1 MEHRRLLNDA
11 WSYNPNLRAED
22 GSRIPDRRSAF
33 RDFILIPIGFVFATL
48 LTILLITCSAFGQAG
63 SGRIAGSVKD
73 ATGAVIP
80 GSNVTLRNTATGV
93 TQTTTGNAEG
103 IFSFPVVAIGQYEL
117 DVTANGFNPYR
128 QTTNLKVDVNT
139 ALTPDVVMHVVDANE
154 TVTVT
159 ENTAEVQTADT
170 QIGQT
175 IESKQVVDI
184 PLNGRSY
191 TDLLAV
197 QAGVSPVTTSG
208 AGNTSSGGGDLLGKI
223 AQFAFA
229 LEHGFNSPP
238 VQNPGPARWP
248 SPVASTSW
256 FLWPVAFGRPR

>member
-22 GSRIPDRRSAF
+22 GSRTPDRRSAF

-63 SGRIAGSVKD
+63 SGRIAGSVED